1 MFTKG
6 VRSAFNAR
14 ILKKGRT
21 LKMTKTT
28 LIEAVASKANLKK
41 ADAEKAVNAVI
52 DVITEA
58 LIAGDKVQ
66 VTGFGTFEV
75 KATAARAGVNPKT
88 GEKITIKA
96 AKAAKFSA
104 GKTLKDAVNA

>member
-1 MFTKG
+1 
-6 VRSAFNAR
+6 
-14 ILKKGRT
+14 
-21 LKMTKTT
+21 MTKTN
-28 LIEAVASKANLKK
+28 LIEAVAAKADLKK

-52 DVITEA
+52 DAISEA
-58 LIAGDKVQ
+58 LAAGDKVQ

-75 KATAARAGVNPKT
+75 KANGERQGVNPKT

-96 AKAAKFSA
+96 SKAAKFSA

>member
-1 MFTKG
+1 MIK
-6 VRSAFNAR
+6 
-14 ILKKGRT
+14 ILNFERNT
-21 LKMTKTT
+21 EMTKTT
-28 LIEAVASKANLKK
+28 LIEAVAAKADLKK

-52 DVITEA
+52 DAITEA
-58 LIAGDKVQ
+58 LVAGDKVQ

-75 KATAARAGVNPKT
+75 KASAERAGVNPKT

-104 GKTLKDAVNA
+104 GKSLKDAVNA